1 MEIQLTRQEAEASSA
16 MTREKY
22 TLEVLARGLR
32 SARAFRCRR
41 PRKQQRPLL
50 SWEWLIATP
59 RPLSVANPGRSPFQS
74 PHQFSCMEFGGPL
87 SASMND
93 HDTQPVVP
101 PALMLC
107 MTAAAVGVEA
117 PPPSRSAL
125 SCVSAWLSLSLSLGL
140 SLQRGESICARLGL

>member
-59 RPLSVANPGRSPFQS
+59 RPLSVANPVVGRL
-74 PHQFSCMEFGGPL
+74 FSLLINSLMEFGAL

-93 HDTQPVVP
+93 HDTQPD
-101 PALMLC
+101 L
-107 MTAAAVGVEA
+107 
-117 PPPSRSAL
+117 
-125 SCVSAWLSLSLSLGL
+125 
-140 SLQRGESICARLGL
+140 